1 MSGTNPLL
9 SMEHLSRARVTSAK
23 GDVCVEDVPKGDFEV
38 SEIKPEQPAE
48 GNRAEEQFPQQ
59 IRSGQNLLKNQC
71 EHMIRNLSVPL

>member
-1 MSGTNPLL
+1 MSGSNPLL
-9 SMEHLSRARVTSAK
+9 SMEHLSRARVIFAR

-48 GNRAEEQFPQQ
+48 GKRPEEQFPQQ
-59 IRSGQNLLKNQC
+59 IRSGQNLL